1 MEKPDREIEEIV
13 PEHENQVSAKIRR
26 GDRYMESLYSDIIS
40 FMEEYFPA
48 YNQYGQTPETQHLM
62 DRFYA
67 PALSFDDGVVTS
79 RKQWYER
86 CLAHPDVQDKL
97 TLEHLFVDERQNEVG
112 ALLRTQAIERKTGK
126 VLVELKMNVLYNLE
140 IGQNRDIKIKRV
152 RVFLETDP
160 RKIERLIQIY
170 AIGS

>member
-1 MEKPDREIEEIV
+1 
-13 PEHENQVSAKIRR
+13 
-26 GDRYMESLYSDIIS
+26 MESLYGDIVR

-48 YNQYGQTPETQHLM
+48 YNQYGQIPETQHLM
-62 DRFYA
+62 DKFYA
-67 PALSFDDGVVTS
+67 PDLSFDDGVVTS

-86 CLAHPDVQDKL
+86 CIAHPAVQDKL
-97 TLEHLFVDERQNEVG
+97 TLEHLFVDARQKEAG
-112 ALLRTQAIERKTGK
+112 ALLRTQAIDRKTGK

-140 IGQNRDIKIKRV
+140 INQNKDIIIKRV

-160 RKIERLIQIY
+160 RKIEKLIQIY